1 MTQQPEEDFGNDP
14 VAYKPPGQRALEWAE
29 DIRTRPLTD
38 EQAISLAQVFA
49 SLAAVEQQERL
60 VQALETITT
69 RLEAMQQPL
78 EDARGS
84 LERFLAL
91 WSLSGG
97 PEAPTAVSETTEAP
111 STEETA

>member
-1 MTQQPEEDFGNDP
+1 MTQPSEEDFGNDP

-49 SLAAVEQQERL
+49 SLAAVEQQERIAR
-60 VQALETITT
+60 ALEA
-69 RLEAMQQPL
+69 LQQPL
-78 EDARGS
+78 EQ
-84 LERFLAL
+84 FLAI

-97 PEAPTAVSETTEAP
+97 PDIPEAVSESTEAP